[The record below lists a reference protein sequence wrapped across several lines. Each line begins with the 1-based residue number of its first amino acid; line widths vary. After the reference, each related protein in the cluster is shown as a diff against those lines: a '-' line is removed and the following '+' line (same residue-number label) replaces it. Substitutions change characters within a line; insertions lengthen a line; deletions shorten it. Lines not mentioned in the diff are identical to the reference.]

1 MKKILAI
8 FLLVFTVSF
17 VSAQKSGKKKH
28 HPVVEFSSGVDFVSG
43 FIWRGL
49 DFGSAP
55 AIQPNAAIGAFGFE
69 LSAFASYA
77 LMANVEKGF
86 DKVPYSEFDLEFK
99 YSIPTRSAGTFSIIA
114 SDIFMPFLGMAY
126 SNYEGVVDGIQE
138 GAHWLSIGLGY
149 EGTRHFPLSLRVD
162 YHFHNDI
169 SKSIYA
175 ELGYK
180 FVYGRNKIDLF
191 CGVATGTNSDLP
203 GSVFYEIEDDEIG
216 FINVG
221 GSISRII
228 RVTDSFHIPLKTSVV
243 FNPNANIGY
252 LVCSLSL

>member
-17 VSAQKSGKKKH
+17 VNAQGGGQH
-28 HPVVEFSSGVDFVSG
+28 HVFEFSSGVDFVSG

-55 AIQPNAAIGAFGFE
+55 AIQPNAAIEAFGFE

-77 LMANVEKGF
+77 LMANVDQGF

-99 YSIPTRSAGTFSIIA
+99 YSIPTSAGKFSIIA
-114 SDIFMPFLGMAY
+114 SDIFMPFLGLVY
-126 SNYEGVVDGIQE
+126 SNYDGVVGGIEE
-138 GAHWLSIGLGY
+138 GAQWLSIGIGY

-162 YHFHNDI
+162 YHFHNDAN
-169 SKSIYA
+169 KSIYA

-180 FVYGRNKIDLF
+180 FVYGRNMIDLF

-203 GSVFYEIEDDEIG
+203 GSVFYEIEDDKIG

-221 GSISRII
+221 GSISRNI